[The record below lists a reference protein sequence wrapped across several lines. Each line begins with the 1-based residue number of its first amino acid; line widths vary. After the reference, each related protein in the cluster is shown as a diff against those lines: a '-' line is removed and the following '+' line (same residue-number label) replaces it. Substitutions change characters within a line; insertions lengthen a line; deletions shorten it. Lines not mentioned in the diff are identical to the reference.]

1 MITVT
6 NIGHSGFAV
15 ECDSVMLIFDYSEGV
30 FPTLPEK
37 KKVCVF
43 VSHRH
48 PDHFNPAVFSLCA
61 AHPDV
66 HYYISDDIYEYCVR
80 DAEGVHGN
88 YTMVHPGDDLRIT
101 TRFRVK
107 AFPSTDCGVAFLV
120 FVNGRNFFH
129 AGDLNLWLWNGMTE
143 SEAYAM
149 TKRFEEYT
157 SGIGSIAID
166 TAFLPLDTRQE
177 IYSFL
182 GFDYYMKHF
191 KIRRAIPM
199 HFFGSPKISRDL
211 KESSV
216 SKEYRDRII
225 TLDPGSTTEL
235 K

>member
-15 ECDSVMLIFDYSEGV
+15 ECESVMLIFDYFEGV
-30 FPTLPEK
+30 FPALPDK
-37 KKVCVF
+37 KKIYVF

-48 PDHFNPAVFSLCA
+48 PDHFNPAVFSLCKN
-61 AHPDV
+61 HPDV
-66 HYYISDDIYEYCVR
+66 HYFISDDIYESRVR
-80 DAEGVHGN
+80 EHISGN

-107 AFPSTDCGVAFLV
+107 ALHSTDCGVAFLV

-129 AGDLNLWLWNGMTE
+129 AGDLNLWLWDGMNE

-149 TKRFEEYT
+149 TKKFEAYT
-157 SGIGSIAID
+157 SEIGSIAID
-166 TAFLPLDTRQE
+166 TAFLPLDTRQG

-199 HFFGSPKISRDL
+199 HFFGSPRISRDL
-211 KESSV
+211 IEDPISLK
-216 SKEYRDRII
+216 YREKII
-225 TLDPGSTTEL
+225 TLDPGSTKDL